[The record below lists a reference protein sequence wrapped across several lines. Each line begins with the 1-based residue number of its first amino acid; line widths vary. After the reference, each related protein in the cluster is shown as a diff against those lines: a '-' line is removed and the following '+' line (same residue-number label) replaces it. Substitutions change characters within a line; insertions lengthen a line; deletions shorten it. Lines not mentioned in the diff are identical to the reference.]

1 MLARTI
7 IATLKKSARSFPAVV
22 LTGPRQ
28 SGKTTLLQRIFG
40 KTHTYVSLE
49 NPDVRQRVLADPVG
63 FIRSVKRGV
72 ILDEIQQAPELFS
85 YVKSSIDEDRRPGK
99 WIITGSQNFTLMRTV
114 SESLAGRAAILTLLP
129 FSVAE
134 MKGEGAHSQEMKD
147 ALRDRD
153 SIAHNSVS
161 VGTILWKG
169 LYPELS
175 THKQMDRD
183 IWLGSYINTYLE
195 RDIRNLQQVGD
206 LRQYEVFL
214 RACAMRTG
222 QILDISGLARDV
234 GVSFTTAQRWLSLL
248 ETGYQLF
255 FLQPYYKN
263 YGKRLTK
270 RPKLYFVDV
279 GIASYLL
286 GFRSVSDITN
296 SPLYGAL
303 FETLVVSDILKRYLH
318 RGRSAPL
325 YYVRTHDDLEIDVV
339 IEESQKLTLVE
350 IKSTQTVRPSHASSL
365 LRLKRE
371 WGDVVDRAVLISNA
385 HDELPIAPGITHI
398 PAESFLMR

>member
-7 IATLKKSARSFPAVV
+7 TSTLKASARSFPAVV

-28 SGKTTLLQRIFG
+28 SGKTTLLQHVFG
-40 KTHTYVSLE
+40 KTHTYISLE
-49 NPDVRQRVLADPVG
+49 NPDIRQRLLADPVA
-63 FIRSVKRGV
+63 FIRDIQKGV
-72 ILDEIQQAPELFS
+72 ILDEIQQIPELFS
-85 YVKSSIDEDRRPGK
+85 YIKSSIDKDRKPGK
-99 WIITGSQNFTLMRTV
+99 WIITGSQNFALMRTV

-134 MKGEGAHSQEMKD
+134 MKGKGAHTREMRD
-147 ALRDRD
+147 ALKESKPFVHMPLAVD
-153 SIAHNSVS
+153 
-161 VGTILWKG
+161 TILWKG

-183 IWLGSYINTYLE
+183 MWLGSYINTYLE

-234 GVSFTTAQRWLSLL
+234 GISFTTAQRWLSLL
-248 ETGYQLF
+248 ETGYQVF

-286 GFRSVSDITN
+286 GFRGASDIVN
-296 SPLYGAL
+296 SSLYGAL
-303 FETLVVSDILKRYLH
+303 FETLVVSDMFKRYLH
-318 RGRSAPL
+318 CGQSVPL
-325 YYVRTHDDLEIDVV
+325 YYVRTHDDLEVDVV
-339 IEESQKLTLVE
+339 IEESQRLTLVE
-350 IKSTQTVRPSHASSL
+350 IKSTQTLHPSHASSI

-371 WGDVVDRAVLISNA
+371 WGDVVDRAVLLSNA
-385 HDELPIAPGITHI
+385 HDALPIAPEITHI
-398 PAESFLMR
+398 PVESFLMR